1 MSVCANSQLNT
12 AAASTVVNPAF
23 PSWHRRSLYSP
34 FNVMVFIIFV
44 YDKYSLDMG
53 AAILATPIAFGC
65 GLLVKRWR
73 ENINRENMATMKVIT
88 NHYTTGPIKLNMKH
102 VYVHC
107 TQTYFTYQVDVN
119 QTRTLKV
126 PSLYFTI

>member
-1 MSVCANSQLNT
+1 
-12 AAASTVVNPAF
+12 
-23 PSWHRRSLYSP
+23 
-34 FNVMVFIIFV
+34 MVFVIFV

-88 NHYTTGPIKLNMKH
+88 NHYTTGPINEAHL
-102 VYVHC
+102 C
-107 TQTYFTYQVDVN
+107 T
-119 QTRTLKV
+119 
-126 PSLYFTI
+126 LYTDLFYLSS